1 MRRKKM
7 FQDFNKNKINLYLS
21 SNKNF
26 LLLPFNVGVKSDVT
40 SSVAQNFFLLHI
52 FSCVIKVTLNKQ
64 K

>member
-1 MRRKKM
+1 MCEKK
-7 FQDFNKNKINLYLS
+7 QGVSRLNQYKINLYLS

-52 FSCVIKVTLNKQ
+52 FSCVIKVTLN
-64 K
+64 